1 MFCSGFCVLFLS
13 PFWFIH
19 IFSFQ
24 MVSFHSQNDGS
35 VFWLDSYFS
44 DVSGILSVR
53 NHRREG
59 FCVGGNYT
67 KSVYNQLME
76 VMERLDSMETEHKKD
91 RREITSLTCEV
102 KGLRKE
108 NTRLRQE
115 VSGLQEKTAALE
127 EENHRL
133 EKENLLLRD
142 DNERMKRILGN
153 DSSNSSLPPS
163 KDKPGKAPNTYNSR
177 KPSGKKKGAQPG
189 HPGRGL
195 SKAEVERKIREGAME
210 HRTKEIGIPGRP
222 YITRYRL
229 DLEVRTIATEI
240 RIYADENGKFQI
252 PDEYKAEVSYG
263 PAVRA
268 MASFLYS
275 EGVAANDR
283 ICEFINSISGD
294 VLCLSE
300 GSVYGFCQKFGEACV
315 HICGG
320 IEESLLN
327 AHEICTDAT
336 TVKTDGKQSYIRN
349 FSTEKSVLYI
359 GSEKKDLETLAGMR
373 ILKQYAGVLT
383 HDHETSLYHFGTGHS
398 ECNVHLERYLRKNT
412 EETGNSWSQKL
423 GSFLEGL
430 NHARKERQK
439 QGGDGFTPGELERY
453 HQRYHELIEIGRKQ
467 NGQTKGRNAK
477 KEEKTLLNRLEK
489 YRENHL
495 LFLHDFQVHY
505 SNNMSEKDLRI
516 CKNRQKM
523 AGGFRTAE
531 GRGMYCRIMSVIG
544 TAKRRG
550 LNIFQSIADI
560 LTDTPVI
567 L

>member
-1 MFCSGFCVLFLS
+1 M
-13 PFWFIH
+13 
-19 IFSFQ
+19 
-24 MVSFHSQNDGS
+24 
-35 VFWLDSYFS
+35 
-44 DVSGILSVR
+44 
-53 NHRREG
+53 
-59 FCVGGNYT
+59 GGNYS

-76 VMERLDSMETEHKKD
+76 VMERLDSVEAEHKKD
-91 RREITSLTCEV
+91 RKEITSLTREV
-102 KGLRKE
+102 NGLRRE
-108 NTRLRQE
+108 NTCLREE
-115 VSGLQEKTAALE
+115 VSELREKTAALE

-142 DNERMKRILGN
+142 DNERMKRTLGN

-163 KDKPGKAPNTYNSR
+163 KDQPGKAPNTYNSR

-195 SKAEVERKIREGAME
+195 SKADVEKKIQEGVLE
-210 HRTKEIGIPGRP
+210 HRIEEIGTPGRA

-229 DLEVRTIATEI
+229 DLKIGAAATEI
-240 RIYADENGKFQI
+240 RIYADEKGKFQV

-263 PAVRA
+263 PSIRA
-268 MASFLYS
+268 IAAFLYS
-275 EGVAANDR
+275 EGVVANDR

-294 VLCLSE
+294 ALCLSE
-300 GSVYGFCQKFGEACV
+300 GSIYGFCQKFGEACA
-315 HICGG
+315 HICGE
-320 IEESLLN
+320 IEENLLN
-327 AHEICTDAT
+327 AHELCTDAT

-349 FSTEKSVLYI
+349 FSTETDVLYV
-359 GSEKKDLETLAGMR
+359 GSEKKDLETLKGMR
-373 ILKQYAGVLT
+373 ILEKYAGVLT

-423 GSFLEGL
+423 CRFLEGM

-439 QGGDGFTPGELERY
+439 RGGDQFTLEEVGRY
-453 HQRYHELIEIGRKQ
+453 SQRYDKLIAMGREQ
-467 NGQTKGRNAK
+467 NRQTKGRNAK

-489 YRENHL
+489 YKENHL
-495 LFLHDFQVHY
+495 LFLRDFQVHY

-531 GRGMYCRIMSVIG
+531 GRGMYCRIMSVIE
-544 TAKRRG
+544 TVKRRG
-550 LNIFQSIADI
+550 LNIFQSIAAI
-560 LTDTPVI
+560 LTGTPVI
-567 L
+567 I